1 MIQYSFQDVVA
12 TFSHPLVGQYTANGA
27 GVGEISITM
36 ATDKTVH
43 DVAADGN
50 VMVSKVLGDNG
61 TVAVQ
66 VQQTSSLQYWL
77 MNAYNAIKTATS
89 DQWALMSI
97 RIQSIAMQDLHN
109 CTGVSFQQIAERLYQ
124 ADGQKLTWNLMAASI
139 TQTVQ

>member
-1 MIQYSFQDVVA
+1 MIQYSFQDVVV

-50 VMVSKVLGDNG
+50 IMVSKVLGDNG